1 MKNIIIILLIL
12 FVYGC
17 QQPADTNSGL
27 VGVLYNRA
35 DLSNPKQ
42 YSVIG
47 TLEQSWGAENGFS
60 SDWSGQWEGYVI
72 APVDGEITF
81 YVTSNRYASL
91 RISDAEVESADPE
104 ISDSLTI
111 TAQKGEKYPINLIY
125 RHIDGGEG
133 YFNVQWSYNGNG
145 RISIPPENLMYD
157 GKIHDTW
164 LWLKEPDQDE
174 INRSQFL
181 TVPVEHVVVHHEPG
195 FLHAWPANNGIWI
208 WGDEILVGFVKA
220 TFLYDVLKHSF
231 DRSQPSYSILA
242 RSLDG
247 GYTWTVEDPDNFVG
261 DGKRP
266 VSLNRRIDFTHPDF
280 ALRVAD
286 AEFYYSYDRGKT
298 WNGPY
303 TFQSEDGTEL
313 TSRTDYLVNDTHD
326 CLIFLS
332 LKDERVKA
340 GLPDRAFTVQTT
352 DGGLKIDFV
361 SWMTETDTIR
371 SVMPSTVRIAGEH
384 LVSALRRRY
393 DPPNVEKSA
402 PQHNWIDVYQS
413 FDNGKNWEFLSKV
426 ADTDRGT
433 RNGNPPS
440 LVKLQDGRLCVTY
453 AFRGV
458 PYSIRARISSDNGKT
473 WGKEIIL
480 RENVLPPDIGYTRSV
495 VRTDGKVV
503 TVYYLATEEL
513 KEEHIEATIWDP
525 SDVISR

>member
-1 MKNIIIILLIL
+1 MKKVIAILLIL
-12 FVYGC
+12 VVYGC
-17 QQPADTNSGL
+17 QPPEDINSGL
-27 VGVLYNRA
+27 VGVLYNQV

-42 YSVIG
+42 FSVIG
-47 TLEQSWGAENGFS
+47 TLEQTWGAENGFTTE
-60 SDWSGQWEGYVI
+60 WSGQWEGYVI

-81 YVTSNRYASL
+81 YITSNRHAVL
-91 RISDAEVESADPE
+91 RISDEEIESTDPE
-104 ISDSLTI
+104 ITENLTI
-111 TAQKGEKYPINLIY
+111 TAQKGEKYPVNLIY
-125 RHIDGGEG
+125 RHVNGGEG
-133 YFNVQWSYNGNG
+133 FFNVQWSYEGTG
-145 RISIPPENLMYD
+145 RTPIPPENLIYD
-157 GKIHDTW
+157 RKIQDNW
-164 LWLKEPDQDE
+164 LWLEEPNPKE
-174 INRSQFL
+174 INRSTFL
-181 TVPVEHVVVHHEPG
+181 TVPVEHVIVYHEPG
-195 FLHAWPANNGIWI
+195 YLNAWPANNGIWI

-247 GYTWTVEDPDNFVG
+247 GYTWAVEDPDNFVG

-266 VSLNRRIDFTHPDF
+266 VSLNHQINFTHPDF
-280 ALRVAD
+280 AMRVANV
-286 AEFYYSYDRGKT
+286 ELYYSYDRGKT
-298 WNGPY
+298 WNGPFA
-303 TFQSEDGTEL
+303 FQAEEEIEL
-313 TSRTDYLVNDTHD
+313 TSRTDYLANDAQD

-340 GLPDRAFTVQTT
+340 GLPDRAFTARTT

-361 SWMTETDTIR
+361 SWMTETDTVR
-371 SVMPSTVRIAGEH
+371 SVMPSTVRIEGEH

-402 PQHNWIDVYQS
+402 PQQNWIDVYQS
-413 FDNGKNWEFLSKV
+413 FDNGNTWTFLSKV

-440 LVKLQDGRLCVTY
+440 LVKLPDGRLCVTY

-458 PYSIRARISSDNGKT
+458 PYSIRARISADNGKT

-503 TVYYLATEEL
+503 TVYYLATEER

-525 SDVISR
+525 SGIK